1 MVCPWTPPLRKVIC
15 PLPWSTEGGAKE
27 LTSPV
32 PSDCPE
38 VICLWIMVDKLQTQ
52 YRAPIETITELRPI
66 IHNEYWGGADKYER
80 ILNYFGLEEKVTP
93 ATDEKITLQKRLK

>member
-1 MVCPWTPPLRKVIC
+1 MKIKHIGVLWSVIT
-15 PLPWSTEGGAKE
+15 LQG
-27 LTSPV
+27 LMI
-32 PSDCPE
+32 
-38 VICLWIMVDKLQTQ
+38 ICLWIMVDKLQTQ